1 MLLCPLVR
9 CLLTHLTN
17 RTSPITTRSVFIM
30 AHCDL
35 TKYRV
40 IDALDKLEDVKDSQ
54 WILDCVLDILS
65 NNKKKNVLDK
75 ITYLLFIYQDKMQE
89 NLPILEKI
97 LNGESETED

>member
-1 MLLCPLVR
+1 
-9 CLLTHLTN
+9 
-17 RTSPITTRSVFIM
+17 M

-35 TKYRV
+35 TKYQV
-40 IDALDKLEDVKDSQ
+40 IDALDKLEEVKDSQ

-75 ITYLLFIYQDKMQE
+75 ITYLLFLYQEKMQE

-97 LNGESETED
+97 LNGESETEN

>member
-1 MLLCPLVR
+1 
-9 CLLTHLTN
+9 
-17 RTSPITTRSVFIM
+17 M

-40 IDALDKLEDVKDSQ
+40 IDALDKLEELKDSQ

-75 ITYLLFIYQDKMQE
+75 ITYLLFLYQEKMQE

-97 LNGESETED
+97 LNGESETEN

>member
-1 MLLCPLVR
+1 
-9 CLLTHLTN
+9 
-17 RTSPITTRSVFIM
+17 M

-35 TKYRV
+35 NKYRV
-40 IDALDKLEDVKDSQ
+40 VDALDKLEDVKDSQ

-75 ITYLLFIYQDKMQE
+75 ITYLLFLYQDKMQE

>member
-1 MLLCPLVR
+1 
-9 CLLTHLTN
+9 
-17 RTSPITTRSVFIM
+17 M

-35 TKYRV
+35 NKYRV
-40 IDALDKLEDVKDSQ
+40 VDALDKLEDVKDSQ

-65 NNKKKNVLDK
+65 NNKKKDILNK
-75 ITYLLFIYQDKMQE
+75 ITYLLFLYQEKMQE